1 MTPRKIQSPVFSL
14 PVNHRHP
21 CLSTFRVANMNVL
34 GLKFMFCVHFG
45 LPFRHDTHIKPGL
58 I

>member
-21 CLSTFRVANMNVL
+21 RSSAFRVAGMNVL
-34 GLKFMFCVHFG
+34 GLKFMSLVYLFEM
-45 LPFRHDTHIKPGL
+45 TL